1 MGIPIQ
7 AAFARPF
14 FWVYTCQHRRNSVVW
29 NSRNTPG
36 LGTWENGHKRIMAEN
51 WWQSWIMNLC
61 ESKNFRGSELY
72 PDEEANDI
80 VIKSFD
86 WTKLRKF
93 ISKSSVLLIWSNFQI
108 IWFTELGKTLE
119 WSEFLRPE
127 ELDDIWQK
135 FQADF
140 ITPRSPVFHPCNVVI
155 YLRVSKT
162 RLHEQFVHLQP
173 PQVTL
178 KASFC
183 N

>member
-1 MGIPIQ
+1 
-7 AAFARPF
+7 
-14 FWVYTCQHRRNSVVW
+14 
-29 NSRNTPG
+29 
-36 LGTWENGHKRIMAEN
+36 
-51 WWQSWIMNLC
+51 MNQRT
-61 ESKNFRGSELY
+61 SN
-72 PDEEANDI
+72 EEMNDI
-80 VIKSFD
+80 EIIQSFD
-86 WTKLRKF
+86 WTKFRKF
-93 ISKSSVLLIWSNFQI
+93 ISKYSVLLIWSNFQI

-155 YLRVSKT
+155 YLRVT

-178 KASFC
+178 EASFFNEITGFYLAAGLC
-183 N
+183 

>member
-1 MGIPIQ
+1 
-7 AAFARPF
+7 
-14 FWVYTCQHRRNSVVW
+14 
-29 NSRNTPG
+29 
-36 LGTWENGHKRIMAEN
+36 
-51 WWQSWIMNLC
+51 MNQRT
-61 ESKNFRGSELY
+61 S
-72 PDEEANDI
+72 DEEMNDI
-80 VIKSFD
+80 RM
-86 WTKLRKF
+86 RKRM
-93 ISKSSVLLIWSNFQI
+93 ISRSLKALTGKSSENLFQSLLLLLIWSNFQI

-155 YLRVSKT
+155 YLVSVT

-178 KASFC
+178 EASFFNEITGFYLAAGLC
-183 N
+183 